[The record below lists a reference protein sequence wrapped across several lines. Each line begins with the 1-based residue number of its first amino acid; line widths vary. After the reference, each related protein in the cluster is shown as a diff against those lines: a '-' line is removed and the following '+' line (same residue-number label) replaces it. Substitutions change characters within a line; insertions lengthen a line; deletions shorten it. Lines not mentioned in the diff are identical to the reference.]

1 MQDRSRYEEQRR
13 GEGRARGEEGPLA
26 EPFEYLQSA
35 ARRAR
40 RLKRSVIY
48 WLGVTATLLLK
59 LSRLAAGGRGSN
71 VGVTGLPRTGKEPV
85 KISSPFE
92 TARPAGAAV
101 VRVRTG

>member
-13 GEGRARGEEGPLA
+13 GEGRGEEGPLA

-71 VGVTGLPRTGKEPV
+71 VGVTGLPRAGKEPV
-85 KISSPFE
+85 KISSPPFE